1 VRGDE
6 AEGRLPVS
14 PLQRVDDGRVQ
25 GVPRGDVLLQRL
37 FAGGEHGQGVRLDLV
52 EQAAVERAEHGMR
65 ADRGDAGVQ

>member
-1 VRGDE
+1 MRGDE
-6 AEGRLPVS
+6 AEGRVTVA

-25 GVPRGDVLLQRL
+25 GVPRGDVLLKRL
-37 FAGGEHGQGVRLDLV
+37 LAGGQHGQGVRLDLV